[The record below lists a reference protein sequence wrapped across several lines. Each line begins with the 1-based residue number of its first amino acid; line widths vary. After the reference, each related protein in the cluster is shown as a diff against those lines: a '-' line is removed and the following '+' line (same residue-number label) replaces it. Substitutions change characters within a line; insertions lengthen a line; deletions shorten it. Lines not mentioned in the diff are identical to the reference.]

1 MEVFGGF
8 GILRWEQGSRRQL
21 ERVGPTGCAKVGFL
35 LGQVSNS
42 QRHHDKSYR
51 ARQPGVNAALAPGR
65 RRRERLCAGAGMG
78 GLSIEWRKSIFLPS
92 SPQEIFFTL
101 RQLKTNG
108 ATKQQTDPRGDVAP
122 GRGKGMAK
130 CTTPLCPKLIRMW
143 IIFYSEWMCVWSTPT
158 SSSYI

>member
-8 GILRWEQGSRRQL
+8 GILRWEKGSRRQL

-35 LGQVSNS
+35 LGQVSDS
-42 QRHHDKSYR
+42 QWHHDKSYR
-51 ARQPGVNAALAPGR
+51 ARQPGVNPALAPGR

-78 GLSIEWRKSIFLPS
+78 GLSTEWRKSIFLPS

-108 ATKQQTDPRGDVAP
+108 CHQAANWPLGWCGP

-143 IIFYSEWMCVWSTPT
+143 IIFYSEWMCVWSTLT